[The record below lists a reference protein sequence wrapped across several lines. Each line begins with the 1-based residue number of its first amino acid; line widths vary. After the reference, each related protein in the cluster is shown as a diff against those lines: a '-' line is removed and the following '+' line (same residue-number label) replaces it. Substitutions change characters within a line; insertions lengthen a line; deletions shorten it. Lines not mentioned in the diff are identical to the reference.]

1 VKVSVSSTCPA
12 SPEVVWEWIADPEKH
27 IRMLPDE
34 IRDGHVLDNGDVACE
49 LVAMGVRE
57 RMIVRVVEADP
68 PRRLVEQRVDSNREG
83 MSVFELEA
91 EGEHATRVTLTS
103 EVDLPRFLGAM
114 AAGPVRAALEHQLQN
129 LAALVATGE

>member
-57 RMIVRVVEADP
+57 RMIVRVV
-68 PRRLVEQRVDSNREG
+68 
-83 MSVFELEA
+83 
-91 EGEHATRVTLTS
+91 
-103 EVDLPRFLGAM
+103 DLPRILGAM
-114 AAGPVRAALEHQLQN
+114 AAGPIRAALEHQLQN

>member
-68 PRRLVEQRVDSNREG
+68 PRRLVAQRVDGN
-83 MSVFELEA
+83 
-91 EGEHATRVTLTS
+91 HATRVTLTS